1 MANSRLVIEVILKM
15 NRFLCTLLC
24 LIFICLSF
32 TPCNTV
38 IANKSESYLDW
49 KQQDERWGDI
59 KINSRT
65 VRSVGCTTVS
75 MAILLMHSGIMQE
88 DFNPKK
94 FVTDYK
100 KAGGYVG
107 DSFKWGVVDSYTNGN
122 FKYKGDTGNGSS
134 VDKIK
139 ELYDKGYYV
148 LICMHNNGAGSG
160 MHWIALIDGS
170 SKDPDKI
177 IVADPG
183 YTQKTKTLSEARS
196 SSKNTGNN
204 LRFVY
209 YECKKSK
216 SNERSTSSGGSS
228 NDEDKKIETV
238 TDGSNKIDLGNGKW
252 GLVDPV
258 SGELYELSDDSVPLV
273 ESGDLSDDQLKGV
286 VDWKNNI
293 DYIHGGGV
301 LKYIRIFVVL
311 VGILFIVWMILIY
324 MSYWYDR
331 INNFI
336 DIELLPIVTA
346 GQLKVSPEEDNCTFR
361 PKGLVKGT
369 QQTVNHRAVLSICF
383 IGIGFAVLL
392 ISGKVYDLLAYFT
405 LGIKRLLRV

>member
-1 MANSRLVIEVILKM
+1 M
-15 NRFLCTLLC
+15 NKTKRFLCVFFC
-24 LIFICLSF
+24 FIFVCLSF
-32 TPCNTV
+32 APSGTV
-38 IANKSESYLDW
+38 VAKKGENYLDW
-49 KQQDERWGDI
+49 KQQDDRWGNI
-59 KINSRT
+59 KVSSKT
-65 VRSVGCTTVS
+65 VSSVGCTTVS
-75 MAILLMHSGIMQE
+75 MAILLMHSGIMK
-88 DFNPKK
+88 DNFTPKK

-100 KAGGYVG
+100 KAGGYDG
-107 DSFKWGVVDSYTNGN
+107 NCFKWGVIDSYTNGN
-122 FKYKGDTGNGSS
+122 FKYKGDTGEGSS
-134 VDKIK
+134 VSKIK

-160 MHWIALIDGS
+160 THWIALIDGS
-170 SKDPDKI
+170 STDPDKI

-183 YTQKTKTLSEARS
+183 YPQKTKTLSEARS

-216 SNERSTSSGGSS
+216 ANERDTSGGTVGDGSS
-228 NDEDKKIETV
+228 NKKDEDKKIETV
-238 TDGSNKIDLGNGKW
+238 TDGSNKVNLGNGKW

-258 SGELYELSDDSVPLV
+258 SGELYELSDDSVPLM
-273 ESGDLSDDQLKGV
+273 ESGDLSNDQLKGV

-301 LKYIRIFVVL
+301 IKYIRIFVNL
-311 VGILFIVWMILIY
+311 VGILFLVWMVLIY

-361 PKGLVKGT
+361 PKGLIKGA
-369 QQTVNHRAVLSICF
+369 QQTVNHRAVLGICF

-392 ISGKVYDLLAYFT
+392 ISGKIYDLLAYFT
-405 LGIKRLLRV
+405 LGIKKLLRI

>member
-38 IANKSESYLDW
+38 IANKSESYMDW

-75 MAILLMHSGIMQE
+75 MAILLMHSGIMKD

-183 YTQKTKTLSEARS
+183 YTQRTKTLSEARS
-196 SSKNTGNN
+196 SSKNTGKT
-204 LRFVY
+204 Y
-209 YECKKSK
+209 SHSYCKAYGYTYRTSNGDADREAHQHFDAEANEHSASYRNPNSK
-216 SNERSTSSGGSS
+216 TNGYA
-228 NDEDKKIETV
+228 ET
-238 TDGSNKIDLGNGKW
+238 
-252 GLVDPV
+252 
-258 SGELYELSDDSVPLV
+258 
-273 ESGDLSDDQLKGV
+273 DQYSKA
-286 VDWKNNI
+286 DC
-293 DYIHGGGV
+293 YP
-301 LKYIRIFVVL
+301 Y
-311 VGILFIVWMILIY
+311 
-324 MSYWYDR
+324 S
-331 INNFI
+331 
-336 DIELLPIVTA
+336 
-346 GQLKVSPEEDNCTFR
+346 
-361 PKGLVKGT
+361 
-369 QQTVNHRAVLSICF
+369 
-383 IGIGFAVLL
+383 
-392 ISGKVYDLLAYFT
+392 
-405 LGIKRLLRV
+405 